1 MALCGVGSA
10 VLFGIV
16 FIIVVSA
23 FADFGFGMW
32 WVLVWV
38 GLCWFVD
45 FVGFGGLLGVFYI
58 CVYVFLVSWIACCLF

>member
-23 FADFGFGMW
+23 FADFGVLRLVGVSLGGF
-32 WVLVWV
+32 VLV
-38 GLCWFVD
+38 C
-45 FVGFGGLLGVFYI
+45 
-58 CVYVFLVSWIACCLF
+58 